1 MLDWRKQLK
10 GLIQSLFSEISIDRI
25 SQADFAFP
33 HDTLLLGL
41 TFSNSTR
48 LLPNALIC
56 PSCTKAM
63 SFIDIGDKFDLVAQH
78 FSHGI
83 RTIHC
88 LSAYFQI
95 LKKGYEG
102 LTSAL
107 ERAGLQLARDLPENA
122 NMDTLTTALNAM
134 TVHQKR
140 IVEQHLAFTQGMQ
153 LEIVEPLEMF
163 LEHFTS
169 TNDTCINN
177 GNFAFSQL
185 TKARSMMTRCKES
198 YYEACAACERVEQ
211 LVDLADSRDVLE
223 RAQRNLIQAR
233 TVAKS
238 ASERYMNAVD
248 TVNKEWDDY
257 DKLVPGVM
265 ESLQQGDES
274 RIHFL
279 KYTLEKFF
287 RLVQKM
293 NHADCKVYTDLN
305 SIVTNISSSIDI
317 RVFVDGLRNKS
328 GSGTQRERFAG
339 YEELRKLQKQESEEK
354 EDDYLR
360 AEGGETDPETLF
372 VKKVV
377 IGLLPKVHRLSF
389 DSPSESE
396 LSENS
401 DISSYD
407 TAAEPEKLAQMF
419 ELLHTQHG
427 RQLFLEVMDSRK
439 YACQLTQLNIGHLA
453 SLFMVMLSALQDEGD
468 RDPAV
473 FFKIVMLTQVFYY
486 ETDTEKVYLSLYVSN
501 HPIWAEFSRWQQA
514 IEWATATRVAS
525 DRESIQKLQKARYTP
540 KSRGVFRALKLF
552 ASKLPPVFQKDLS
565 EEKVEKSTVF
575 MVLSQFSFYMLNL
588 TLPLDLA
595 SEVVLA
601 CCYKAHLDSERV
613 CILLAELQANQP
625 EPDNGRKKRKDTI
638 RSLKRR
644 EKERLTW
651 SEMLPLGC
659 ALVFLNNS
667 ELANLLCVSKSLH
680 RPILE
685 LVLLTRP
692 VSAIARS
699 KIWSA
704 LLTPYAPSA
713 DFHSELQA
721 LTHQPLSRDI
731 DDVIAIDVIRCFQN
745 SPDITSECLSS
756 LLRAY
761 AHFNPLVG
769 YCQGMNY
776 VMGTLYIL
784 HNNESAAFLSMAGL
798 VNKYQMSP
806 LFYTQLPKLKLFFY
820 QLDRLIGINL
830 PTLHKVFTEE
840 MISSSHFSSS
850 WFITLFASLLQKKRD
865 MLLSIWDQFLVVSD
879 M

>member
-1 MLDWRKQLK
+1 
-10 GLIQSLFSEISIDRI
+10 
-25 SQADFAFP
+25 
-33 HDTLLLGL
+33 
-41 TFSNSTR
+41 
-48 LLPNALIC
+48 
-56 PSCTKAM
+56 M

-88 LSAYFQI
+88 LSAYFQT

-102 LTSAL
+102 LTTAL
-107 ERAGLQLARDLPENA
+107 ERAGLQLFRDLPENS

-140 IVEQHLAFTQGMQ
+140 VVEQHLAFTQGLQ
-153 LEIVEPLEMF
+153 LEIIEPLEMF

-169 TNDTCINN
+169 TNDTYINN

-238 ASERYMNAVD
+238 ASERYLNAVD
-248 TVNKEWDDY
+248 TANKEWEDY
-257 DKLVPGVM
+257 DKLVPSVM
-265 ESLQQGDES
+265 ENLQQGDES

-293 NHADCKVYTDLN
+293 NHSDCKVYTDLN

-317 RVFVDGLRNKS
+317 RVFVDGLRSKAGS
-328 GSGTQRERFAG
+328 GSQRERFAG
-339 YEELRKLQKQESEEK
+339 YEELRKLQRQESEEK

-360 AEGGETDPETLF
+360 QEGGETDPETLF

-389 DSPSESE
+389 ESQSDSE

-407 TAAEPEKLAQMF
+407 AVAEPEKLAQMF
-419 ELLHTQHG
+419 DLLRSPHG
-427 RQLFLEVMDSRK
+427 RQLFLDVLDSRK
-439 YACQLTQLNIGHLA
+439 YACQLSQLNIGHLA

-468 RDPAV
+468 RDPGI
-473 FFKIVMLTQVFYY
+473 FFKIVLLTQVFYH
-486 ETDTEKVYLSLYVSN
+486 ETETEKVYLSVYVAN
-501 HPIWAEFSRWQQA
+501 HPIWVDFSRWQQA

-552 ASKLPPVFQKDLS
+552 AAKLPPVFQKDLS

-625 EPDNGRKKRKDTI
+625 EPDNGRKRRTDTI

-651 SEMLPLGC
+651 SELLPLGC
-659 ALVFLNNS
+659 ALVYLSNA
-667 ELANLLCVSKSLH
+667 ELAQLLGVAKLL
-680 RPILE
+680 RQPVLE
-685 LVLLTRP
+685 LLLLTRP
-692 VSAIARS
+692 VSAGARS
-699 KIWSA
+699 KIWIA
-704 LLTPYAPSA
+704 LLAPYAPDA
-713 DFHSELQA
+713 DYQREVQA
-721 LTHQPLSRDI
+721 LALQPLAKEI
-731 DDVIAIDVIRCFQN
+731 DDVIAVDVIRCFQN

-776 VMGTLYIL
+776 VLGTLFLL
-784 HNNESAAFLSMAGL
+784 HSSESASFQCMAGL

-850 WFITLFASLLQKKRD
+850 WFITLFASLLQKKRGL
-865 MLLSIWDQFLVVSD
+865 LLSLWDQFLVVAG